1 MTIRIRLPRLSLAV
15 KYRVLFGLAVGLI
28 IAAALYVPW
37 YLLDALVLEPVYRD
51 AERLADDYFRQV
63 LASPAPDGML
73 SSIHGQDVSML
84 PGPLPREPRFVPFER
99 SNGQPATRKAN
110 DPLDEF
116 VAQALKTFGRRSE
129 QLAMS
134 QVERSGEESRFF
146 YAHAV
151 RVTRSCLNCHDEGR
165 SARPYKENDLA
176 GAIAVELSADSSD
189 QTRLFYR
196 LALIAAGGLAGILAI
211 LVFYIIMHRFI
222 LAPIEELR
230 NTAIQVGEGRL
241 EVRAHVETGDEFE
254 HLANT
259 LNNMLE
265 RLRLSQDELRRAN
278 KLLDARLGE
287 MGEINVALHES
298 NRVKSEFLANV
309 SHELRTPLTSIIG
322 FAELIREGPLTEAN
336 GRVARYSE
344 NILIS
349 GRILLEIINDLLD
362 LAKIEA
368 GRVELRLVP
377 IRLEEICNTLIDF
390 MRPLADKKNLQLTCD
405 IEADLPLVTTD
416 RGRLRQ
422 ILFNLLSNA
431 VKFTPDGGSVGLRAR
446 RNGDTTV
453 RIEVSDTGPGVAAEH
468 HAVIFEKFRQ
478 IDQSETREFSGTG
491 LGLAIARELT
501 VMLGGTIGVESEL
514 GSGATF
520 WIVLPLNAPES
531 AERPAATFA

>member
-1 MTIRIRLPRLSLAV
+1 M
-15 KYRVLFGLAVGLI
+15 
-28 IAAALYVPW
+28 PW
-37 YLLDALVLEPVYRD
+37 YLLEALVMEPVYRD
-51 AERLADDYFRQV
+51 AERISDDYFRQV
-63 LASPAPDGML
+63 LASPTPDGML
-73 SSIHGQDVSML
+73 SSIHGQDVSLL
-84 PGPLPREPRFVPFER
+84 PAERSPLEPRFVPYAT
-99 SNGQPATRKAN
+99 GDHPPATRRSGDA
-110 DPLDEF
+110 LDAF
-116 VAQALKTFGRRSE
+116 VADALRNF
-129 QLAMS
+129 
-134 QVERSGEESRFF
+134 SRYPKQTALNKVVREGDGTRFL
-146 YAHAV
+146 YVHAV

-165 SARPYKENDLA
+165 SAQPYKENDLA
-176 GAIAVELSADSSD
+176 GAIAVELPADSSD
-189 QTRLFYR
+189 QTMLFYR

-230 NTAIQVGEGRL
+230 NTAIRVGEGRL

-254 HLANT
+254 DLANT
-259 LNNMLE
+259 LNTMLE

-322 FAELIREGPLTEAN
+322 FAELIREGPQTEAN
-336 GRVARYSE
+336 GKVSRYSE

-368 GRVELRLVP
+368 GRVELRLAP
-377 IRLEEICNTLIDF
+377 IRAEEICNTLVDF
-390 MRPLADKKNLQLTCD
+390 MRPLADKKGLQVTCE
-405 IEADLPLVTTD
+405 IEPDLPLLTTD

-431 VKFTPDGGSVGLRAR
+431 VKFTPEGGSVGIRAKR
-446 RNGDTTV
+446 AGDTTV

-478 IDQSETREFSGTG
+478 IDQSETREFAGTG

-501 VMLGGTIGVESEL
+501 QMLGGTIGIESEL
-514 GSGATF
+514 GHGATF